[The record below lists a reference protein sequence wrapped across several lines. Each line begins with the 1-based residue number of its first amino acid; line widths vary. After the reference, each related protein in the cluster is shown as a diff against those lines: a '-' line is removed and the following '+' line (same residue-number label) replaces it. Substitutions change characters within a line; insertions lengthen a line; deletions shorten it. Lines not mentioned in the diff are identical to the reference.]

1 MQRWHHVFLPFEGIV
16 MDIYIYRRGWLVL
29 HRTKRKGSARMIVRS
44 AHQNSVKGTDGKCAC
59 FMCVCVGRTMTRV
72 GKRRR
77 ERESER
83 KGRGGDGDMENSKLN
98 SLVGNGVLI
107 FFPPFLFHR
116 FPKVALPAAVVR
128 PFRHV
133 WYSFAQRRA
142 SL

>member
-1 MQRWHHVFLPFEGIV
+1 ML
-16 MDIYIYRRGWLVL
+16 Y
-29 HRTKRKGSARMIVRS
+29 
-44 AHQNSVKGTDGKCAC
+44 
-59 FMCVCVGRTMTRV
+59 VCVWGEDDAE
-72 GKRRR
+72 GGGEKER

-83 KGRGGDGDMENSKLN
+83 ERRRGGDGDIENSKLN
-98 SLVGNGVLI
+98 SVVGNGVLI